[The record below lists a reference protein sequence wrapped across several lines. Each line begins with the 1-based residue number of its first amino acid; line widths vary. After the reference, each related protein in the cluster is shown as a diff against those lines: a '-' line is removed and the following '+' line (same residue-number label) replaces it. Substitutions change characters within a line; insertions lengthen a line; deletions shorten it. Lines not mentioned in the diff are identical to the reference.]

1 VHSYFLCQQHGKH
14 RKRVRQN
21 QRGSG
26 GAPLKK
32 DSKSLRRKRLII
44 WARRIWLDLSAYL
57 NQAQTGLLQ
66 LSNVVIPLL
75 LSLAIGIAIYDF
87 GFKPFWS
94 NHHEINVWLR
104 VILNLLVVFTGLRLM
119 FDLFKKKKKWVRFL
133 TIAGWAFLIFLAFFL
148 LPAKAKAD
156 ATVNQYLVLKVSL
169 YTGIVFAFLI
179 ELSYL
184 LQFLYRGTVSPAVLF
199 VGSFFFLVL
208 LGAFLLKLPNATT
221 TRLSAVDAFF
231 TSTSAVCVTGL
242 IVVDTATAFTTF
254 GKVIILLLIQAGAL
268 GIMTFAGLF
277 AFAVTG
283 ASSLKSRLAF
293 RDVMSGKE
301 ISNIMSFVYRVVAV
315 TFLFEALGAI
325 SIYFSVPDAV
335 FPRPLDKIF
344 FSVFHSVSAF
354 CNAGFSTL
362 SLGLY
367 EPVIRYNYTMQFF
380 LAILI
385 ILGGMGFPIV
395 FNLARYFRIK
405 LLNLFYR
412 ITRNPKRLYFP
423 RLLNL
428 NSRLALV
435 VSAFLL
441 LTGFIAYY
449 FFEQNNTLLDH
460 PTTGGKLVTSF
471 FGAVTPRTAGFNSVD
486 MAMLSLPTIM
496 IYLLLMW
503 IGASPGS
510 TGGGIKTSTFGVAV
524 LNMISILRGKDRSEF
539 FRSEISHHS
548 IRRAFALIFLSL
560 LFIGLSVFLISIKD
574 SNKGL
579 IEIAFESFSAFS
591 TVGLSLGIT
600 HQLSSFSK
608 AVLMVTMFVGRVGTV
623 TLMVAFIRQAKQLHY
638 RYPKEEITF

>member
-1 VHSYFLCQQHGKH
+1 MLDVRTFLF
-14 RKRVRQN
+14 
-21 QRGSG
+21 
-26 GAPLKK
+26 
-32 DSKSLRRKRLII
+32 
-44 WARRIWLDLSAYL
+44 
-57 NQAQTGLLQ
+57 QAQQGLLQ
-66 LSNVVIPLL
+66 VCSVLIPLL
-75 LSLAIGIAIYDF
+75 LSIAIGIAIYDF

-94 NHHEINVWLR
+94 NNEEINLWLR
-104 VILNLLVVFTGLRLM
+104 VILDALVVVTGLRLLL
-119 FDLFKKKKKWVRFL
+119 DLFKKKKRWVRVL
-133 TIAGWAFLIFLAFFL
+133 TIAGWFFLFGLAFFV
-148 LPAKAKAD
+148 LPAKVRAD
-156 ATVNQYLVLKVSL
+156 TTLNRFLVLKVLL
-169 YTGIVFAFLI
+169 YAGIVFAFLI

-184 LQFLYRGTVSPAVLF
+184 LQFLYRGTVSPALIF

-221 TRLSAVDAFF
+221 TRLSSVDALF
-231 TSTSAVCVTGL
+231 TATSAVCVTGL
-242 IVVDTATAFTTF
+242 IVADTATAFTTF
-254 GKVIILLLIQAGAL
+254 GKVIILLLIQVGAL
-268 GIMTFAGLF
+268 GIMTFAGMF

-315 TFLFEALGAI
+315 TFLFEAIGAL
-325 SIYFSVPDAV
+325 SIYFSVPDAA
-335 FPRPLDKIF
+335 FPRPLDKLF
-344 FSVFHSVSAF
+344 FSVFHAISAF

-367 EPVIRYNYTMQFF
+367 EPVIRYNYTLQIF
-380 LAILI
+380 LALLV

-395 FNLARYFRIK
+395 FNLAKFFRIK
-405 LLNLFYR
+405 LLNGFYR
-412 ITRNPKRLYFP
+412 LTRNSKRLYFP
-423 RLLNL
+423 RLINL

-441 LTGFIAYY
+441 FTGFVAYF
-449 FFEQNNTLLDH
+449 FFEQKSTLLDH
-460 PTTGGKLVTSF
+460 PSAVGKVVTSF
-471 FGAVTPRTAGFNSVD
+471 FGAVTPRTAGFNTVD
-486 MAMLSLPTIM
+486 MGALSLPTIM

-524 LNMISILRGKDRSEF
+524 LNTIAILRGKDRSEA

-560 LFIGLSVFLISIKD
+560 LFIGLSVFFITIND
-574 SNKGL
+574 SDKGL
-579 IEIAFESFSAFS
+579 IKIAFESFSAFS

-600 HQLSSFSK
+600 DKLSSFSK
-608 AVLMVTMFVGRVGTV
+608 VVLMVTMFVGRVGTV
-623 TLMVAFIRQAKQLHY
+623 TLMVAFIRQASQLHY